1 MFSDVMIEKWAKGA
15 AYIAYHVLGLNNY
28 KCDYTVTV
36 INDPSYEQDGLFSIG
51 DNEIRL
57 NLAKLVP
64 YPVEG
69 MLGRPNDMSEKEA
82 LADEDYRHA
91 LSICAIV
98 FHEMRHLYQKEAVKI
113 YEVNKMLGGN
123 TLKPFESAAKC
134 ELWKKELEGYV
145 LNESENTDL
154 EMDANDFAYYLSNRF
169 PIKLPMQRTNR
180 RLGNMKRKYDKVPI
194 PEFKKHSE
202 A

>member
-1 MFSDVMIEKWAKGA
+1 MLSEKMIEKWAKGA
-15 AYIAYHVLGLNNY
+15 AYVSYHVLGLDKLNC
-28 KCDYTVTV
+28 KYTVTLV
-36 INDPSYEQDGLFSIG
+36 NDSDYVQDGLFNSS
-51 DNEIRL
+51 DNDIRL

-69 MLGRPNDMSEKEA
+69 MLGRPKDMSEKEA

-123 TLKPFESAAKC
+123 TLKPLESAAKC

-202 A
+202 V